1 MKFKV
6 SKPTI
11 IFKIALSK
19 LISDYPKIKK
29 THRYSFIILKKH
41 LKMIKKVHKENASE
55 FKQIIKFSLNLP
67 AFSKQDFV
75 LLCLMI

>member
-1 MKFKV
+1 
-6 SKPTI
+6 
-11 IFKIALSK
+11 
-19 LISDYPKIKK
+19 
-29 THRYSFIILKKH
+29 
-41 LKMIKKVHKENASE
+41 MIKKVHKENASE